1 MQPGEI
7 TRLLQEADR
16 GDREAENR
24 LFVLVEKLGVP
35 SLAVVRVRLPVNRLA
50 GVALVV
56 WGLLLLI
63 KPMIH
68 GL

>member
-1 MQPGEI
+1 
-7 TRLLQEADR
+7 
-16 GDREAENR
+16 
-24 LFVLVEKLGVP
+24 VLVEKLGVP

-68 GL
+68 GLCASSGNTA